1 MSKKRGY
8 RAPLNYLQAGSHQPS
23 CFYTVDFP
31 VSTLKCMRASSLYS
45 LLSVCGMFT
54 MISGPAGCDH
64 FRNKVALLALL
75 FKHNNCGF
83 SESKDSKQE
92 IRSLHQKITGM
103 HLVWTVEMSISCSWA
118 SQFLSSFIRRN
129 YKFCF
134 KSSCQQSHYLLFGF
148 ALSFTCLKLTPKISQ
163 RIISQRTSVVISF
176 CQTAVPWPRGMSER
190 RGPGRER
197 LFKLERLGVGKYKER
212 TEQTERDTRTWRDR
226 IQTCESVHTCLIVS
240 VRSERRT
247 VGGIKKF
254 IWTVP
259 WGMFVSLTTAG
270 TAKQTG
276 PFITIQ
282 NKQKLY

>member
-1 MSKKRGY
+1 
-8 RAPLNYLQAGSHQPS
+8 
-23 CFYTVDFP
+23 
-31 VSTLKCMRASSLYS
+31 
-45 LLSVCGMFT
+45 

-129 YKFCF
+129 YKLCF
-134 KSSCQQSHYLLFGF
+134 MPTVT
-148 ALSFTCLKLTPKISQ
+148 LSPFWLCLEFYMCLKLTPKISQ

-176 CQTAVPWPRGMSER
+176 CPTAVPWPRGMSER

-240 VRSERRT
+240 VRSERT
-247 VGGIKKF
+247 VGGIKQL
-254 IWTVP
+254 IWTVL

>member
-1 MSKKRGY
+1 
-8 RAPLNYLQAGSHQPS
+8 
-23 CFYTVDFP
+23 
-31 VSTLKCMRASSLYS
+31 
-45 LLSVCGMFT
+45 

-129 YKFCF
+129 YKLCL

-148 ALSFTCLKLTPKISQ
+148 ALSFMCLKLTPKISQ
-163 RIISQRTSVVISF
+163 RIISQRTSVVLISF
-176 CQTAVPWPRGMSER
+176 CQTAVPWPRGTSER

-197 LFKLERLGVGKYKER
+197 LFKLERLGDGKIQRAYRVKRKRHEDMKGQNSDLR
-212 TEQTERDTRTWRDR
+212 VCPHLLDCVCQKREEDSGRNKTINMNSTLGNVRFLDNSRHSQTNGPFHNHSKQTETLLAT
-226 IQTCESVHTCLIVS
+226 SH
-240 VRSERRT
+240 
-247 VGGIKKF
+247 
-254 IWTVP
+254 
-259 WGMFVSLTTAG
+259 
-270 TAKQTG
+270 
-276 PFITIQ
+276 
-282 NKQKLY
+282 